1 MNSLKKLIE
10 KTLNGGGDSDR
21 HLMTLFS
28 ICLSLKPKNIL
39 EIGVR
44 NGVTTAALLEAANM
58 TDSMLYSVDIQDTL
72 YSPPE
77 HLKSNWVFNKSC
89 SLDFLNNWYETY
101 GSNNKFDLVYLDGW
115 HSYDHVKQEL
125 DYLDKLVSPNSI
137 ILVHDLMY
145 GNTEPYYHS
154 DLTLDGGQWANGGPY
169 KAIAELNN
177 QFWEFSTIPVCN
189 GLTVLRK
196 KYSSLY

>member
-1 MNSLKKLIE
+1 MNNLKKLIE
-10 KTLNGGGDSDR
+10 KTLNGSGDSDR

-28 ICLSLKPKNIL
+28 VCLSLKPKNIL

-44 NGVTTAALLEAANM
+44 NGDTTESLLEAARM
-58 TDSMLYSVDIQDTL
+58 TNSMLYSVDIKETR
-72 YSPPE
+72 YSAPE
-77 HLKSNWVFNKSC
+77 YLRDSWVFNKSC
-89 SLDFLNNWYETY
+89 SLEFLDNWYKTY
-101 GSNNKFDLVYLDGW
+101 GSNKKFDLVYLDGW
-115 HSYDHVKQEL
+115 HSYDHVKREME
-125 DYLDKLVSPNSI
+125 YLDKLVSPKSI

-145 GNTEPYYHS
+145 GNTEPFYHT
-154 DLTLDGGQWANGGPY
+154 DLTLDSGQWANGGPY
-169 KAIAELNN
+169 RAIAELNS